1 MQSEAMIREVARQF
15 ATGLDRNDFQAVE
28 ALLSPDCIYDL
39 SPGLLLGPSQIIE
52 SYQSNDARARP
63 LFDHIGYQS
72 EVLEVHGQSALI
84 KFVDQL
90 EKGGLRY
97 AHACLQ
103 RITVSPAGQI
113 ERIVQVDSPEEQIA
127 LRAYFMAVGLLPN
140 SPTGVA

>member
-1 MQSEAMIREVARQF
+1 MQSEAMIRDIARQF
-15 ATGLDRNDFQAVE
+15 ATGLDRNDFGTVE
-28 ALLSPDCIYDL
+28 ALLSPGCIYEL
-39 SPGLLLGPSQIIE
+39 SPGLLLGPRQIIE
-52 SYQSNDARARP
+52 SYQANDARAQP

-72 EVLEVHGQSALI
+72 EVIEVHGESALI

-127 LRAYFMAVGLLPN
+127 LREFFKAVGLIP
-140 SPTGVA
+140 A

>member
-1 MQSEAMIREVARQF
+1 MSQNIPMPERV
-15 ATGLDRNDFQAVE
+15 D
-28 ALLSPDCIYDL
+28 
-39 SPGLLLGPSQIIE
+39 QIIA
-52 SYQSNDARARP
+52 SYQSNDAHAKP

-72 EVLEVHGQSALI
+72 EVIEVLGQSALI
-84 KFVDQL
+84 KFVDHL
-90 EKGGLRY
+90 EKGGIRY

-127 LRAYFMAVGLLPN
+127 LREYFMAIGLLPN